1 VSSDDKRMIR
11 MTLEYDGTEYAGWQR
26 QKNVQSIQ
34 QTVEEALE
42 RHLGEEIRVTAS
54 GRTDSG
60 VHAMEQVIS
69 FATNSTIP
77 GPAIG
82 KGLMLHLPSDIS
94 VTRSEDAAP
103 DFDARRDARLRW
115 YRFFLCNR
123 SARPAAGA
131 RYLTH
136 VPRKLDLDLMRQ
148 AAGQLAGEHNF
159 EAFRAVTCTAK
170 RTTLTMQPIEI
181 AVLPDNIIQIDYR
194 CRSFL
199 HNMVRILTGTL
210 VAAAQNKLTNDDI
223 TAMLETGRRH
233 QLAVTVPPN
242 GLFLYRVFYE
252 EDLKG

>member
-1 VSSDDKRMIR
+1 VSNNDKRMIR
-11 MTLEYDGTEYAGWQR
+11 MTLEYDGTDYAGWQR
-26 QKNVQSIQ
+26 QKNVKSIQ
-34 QTVEEALE
+34 QTVEEALA

-69 FATNSTIP
+69 FATTSKIP

-82 KGLMLHLPSDIS
+82 KGLMLHLPPDIS
-94 VTRSEDAAP
+94 VIRSEDAAP

-115 YRFFLCNR
+115 YRFFLLNR
-123 SARPAAGA
+123 SPRPAVGT

-136 VPRKLDLDLMRQ
+136 VPRKLDLDVMRQ
-148 AAGQLAGEHNF
+148 AAELFSGEHNF

-170 RTTLTMQPIEI
+170 RTTLTMLPIEI
-181 AVLPDNIIQIDYR
+181 SVLPDNIIQLDYR

-210 VAAAQNKLTNDDI
+210 IAAAQQKLTADDI
-223 TAMLETGRRH
+223 RVMLATGKRH
-233 QLAVTVPPN
+233 QMAVTVPPN

-252 EDLKG
+252 PDLNG